1 MTGGPRA
8 IPHEARGPSY
18 RVRMTTM
25 YAALLRGINVGGAK
39 KVPMAE
45 LRTLLGELGHGAVR
59 TYLNS
64 GNAVFSS
71 ENDDTDA
78 LAAGLERAIAKRFGF
93 EVACIVRTGSYLKAV
108 ADACPF
114 PAEELE
120 GKQLHATFFSGPAE
134 PERFAGIDPKAFAP
148 EEFRLGDQVLYLYAP
163 DGLGRSKLA
172 EALNKPSV
180 LKGIDA
186 TSRNW
191 NTVKALVEMTH
202 G

>member
-1 MTGGPRA
+1 
-8 IPHEARGPSY
+8 
-18 RVRMTTM
+18 MTTM

-45 LRTLLGELGHGAVR
+45 LRALLGELGHGAVR

-71 ENDDTDA
+71 ESDDTDA
-78 LAAGLERAIAKRFGF
+78 LAADLERAIAKHFGF

-108 ADACPF
+108 LDACPF

-120 GKQLHATFFSGPAE
+120 GKQLHVTFFSGPAE
-134 PERFAGIDPKAFAP
+134 PDRFEAIDPKAFAP

-172 EALNKPSV
+172 EALSKPSR

-191 NTVKALVEMTH
+191 NTLKALVEMTRD
-202 G
+202 